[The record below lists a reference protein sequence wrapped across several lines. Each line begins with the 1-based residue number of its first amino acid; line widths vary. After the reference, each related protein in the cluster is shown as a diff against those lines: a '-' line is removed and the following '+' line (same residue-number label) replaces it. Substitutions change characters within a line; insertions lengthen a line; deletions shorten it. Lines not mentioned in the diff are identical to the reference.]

1 MVFLA
6 QPNLPDQVSSSYLE
20 SVANHAALV
29 LVDQRSAVR
38 GGVSGL
44 GEEHALVTLRLFL
57 LADAAW
63 LKRVCVSFE
72 DRIYQVIGTGCAR
85 CSASASSRVY
95 GLAVGGPMGQLG
107 RKDV

>member
-1 MVFLA
+1 MTFLGR
-6 QPNLPDQVSSSYLE
+6 PNLSDQVSSSYLE

-29 LVDQRSAVR
+29 LVDQGSAVR

-44 GEEHALVTLRLFL
+44 GEEHALVPLRLFL

-63 LKRVCVSFE
+63 LERVCVSFE
-72 DRIYQVIGTGCAR
+72 DQIYQVIGTGCAR

-95 GLAVGGPMGQLG
+95 GLAAAGLIGQLG
-107 RKDV
+107 RYNV